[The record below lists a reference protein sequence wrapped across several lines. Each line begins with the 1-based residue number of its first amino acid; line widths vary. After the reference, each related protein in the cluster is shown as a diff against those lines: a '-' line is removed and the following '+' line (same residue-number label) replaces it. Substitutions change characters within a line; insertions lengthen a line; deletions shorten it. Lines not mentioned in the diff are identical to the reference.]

1 MISIHVLGGKY
12 CELDIFRKDL
22 VMTLVDERKELEEQ
36 RRELERERKAFL
48 RHVENQNRHFEQQKN
63 LFETKFHILEEEMM
77 KLAEER
83 AEIEKKKAF
92 YDMVDEFH
100 AKAQRQ
106 LPDYQLGEVLF
117 RGVESQ
123 QSLKKRYKALVKIYH
138 PDNIGG
144 DDSLVTEINKEYD
157 HLSQMFA

>member
-1 MISIHVLGGKY
+1 
-12 CELDIFRKDL
+12 
-22 VMTLVDERKELEEQ
+22 MTLVEERKELEAQ
-36 RRELERERKAFL
+36 KRELERERKAFS
-48 RHVENQNRHFEQQKN
+48 RHVESQNKHFEQQKN
-63 LFETKFHILEEEMM
+63 LFETKFRILEEEMI

-92 YDMVDEFH
+92 YDMVDDFH
-100 AKAQRQ
+100 AKAHKQ
-106 LPDYQLGEVLF
+106 LPDYQLGEIFF
-117 RGVESQ
+117 RGVESK

-157 HLSQMFA
+157 HLSQVLAL

>member
-1 MISIHVLGGKY
+1 
-12 CELDIFRKDL
+12 
-22 VMTLVDERKELEEQ
+22 MTLVEERKEFEQ
-36 RRELERERKAFL
+36 QKREFERERNAFK
-48 RHVENQNRHFEQQKN
+48 RHVEYQNMHFEQQKN
-63 LFETKFHILEEEMM
+63 LFETKFRILEEEMM
-77 KLAEER
+77 KLAEEK

-100 AKAQRQ
+100 ARSNQKA
-106 LPDYQLGEVLF
+106 LPDYSLGEIFF
-117 RGVESQ
+117 RGVESK

-157 HLSQMFA
+157 HLSQMMA